1 MIHADKSGNVYL
13 NNKYIGYMN
22 KGLFYLSFLAY
33 YEAANDSYMIKR
45 IKFQWKYR
53 KELRRVKQL
62 AKMF

>member
-1 MIHADKSGNVYL
+1 MIRTDKGGNVYL
-13 NNKYIGYMN
+13 NNKYIGYMSQ
-22 KGLFYLSFLAY
+22 GLFYLSFLAY
-33 YEAANDSYMIKR
+33 YEATSDSYMIKR